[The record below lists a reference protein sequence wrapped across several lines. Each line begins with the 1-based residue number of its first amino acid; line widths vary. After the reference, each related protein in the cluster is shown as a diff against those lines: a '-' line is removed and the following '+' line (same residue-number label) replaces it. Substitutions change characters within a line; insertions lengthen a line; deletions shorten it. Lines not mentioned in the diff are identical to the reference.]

1 MKYFEELKKAMSLLA
16 ENPKTVFIGQA
27 VEYEGTGLYDSL
39 SHIPRTKRLELPV
52 AEYLQ
57 SGLANGMAIEGMVPI
72 STYPRWNFLLMG
84 TDQIVNHLDK
94 FKTMSNDKLKPKVI
108 IRVAV
113 GSEYPVDPQCQHKG
127 NFSEAFR
134 NMTNNTEVI
143 ELNEP
148 EDIIPAYT
156 KALNRK
162 DNINTI
168 LVEYADYC
176 KTK

>member
-1 MKYFEELKKAMSLLA
+1 MLA
-16 ENPKTVFIGQA
+16 EHPKTYFIGQA

-39 SHIPRTKRLELPV
+39 SHLPKSKRLELPV

-57 SGLANGMAIEGMVPI
+57 SGLANGMAIEGMIPI
-72 STYPRWNFLLMG
+72 STFPRWNFLLMG

-94 FKTMSNDKLKPKVI
+94 FRSMSNENLTPKVI

-113 GSEYPVDPQCQHKG
+113 GSEQPVDPQCQHKG

-134 NMTNNTEVI
+134 RMTHNTEII
-143 ELNEP
+143 ELVRAEQ
-148 EDIIPAYT
+148 IVPAYRR
-156 KALNRK
+156 ALNRK
-162 DNINTI
+162 DGINTI
-168 LVEYADYC
+168 LVEFADYC

>member
-1 MKYFEELKKAMSLLA
+1 MKYNNEIIKAMSMLA
-16 ENPKTVFIGQA
+16 DDPKTVFIGQA

-39 SHIPRTKRLELPV
+39 SHLPSNKRIELPV

-57 SGLANGMAIEGMVPI
+57 SGLANGMAIEGLIPV

-94 FKTMSNDKLKPKVI
+94 FKSMSNGELTPRVI

-113 GSEYPVDPQCQHKG
+113 GSEHPVDPQCQHKG

-134 NMTNNTEVI
+134 NMTNNTEII
-143 ELNEP
+143 ELIEP

-156 KALNRK
+156 KALNRT
-162 DNINTI
+162 DGVNTI
-168 LVEYADYC
+168 LVEFADYC

>member
-1 MKYFEELKKAMSLLA
+1 MKYTEEIVKAMSILA
-16 ENPKTVFIGQA
+16 DNPKTIFIGQA

-39 SHIPRTKRLELPV
+39 SHLPKNKRMELPV

-57 SGLANGMAIEGMVPI
+57 SGLANGMAIEGLIPV

-94 FKTMSNDKLKPKVI
+94 FKSMSNGKLTPKVI

-113 GSEYPVDPQCQHKG
+113 GSEQPVDPQCQHKG

-134 NMTNNTEVI
+134 NMTTNTEII
-143 ELNEP
+143 ELIEP
-148 EDIIPAYT
+148 EDILPAYT

-162 DNINTI
+162 DNVNTI
-168 LVEYADYC
+168 LVEFADYC